1 MIFVG
6 DVGAI
11 LTVNTAYN
19 ITGYTA
25 VKIYLINP
33 SGTITSVVPAT
44 IVSATG
50 VLTYTTLA
58 ETELSVAGDWQ
69 VQAVVWFGVNKP
81 MFSDVDTFTVTT
93 PPCNPLGTII

>member
-19 ITGYTA
+19 ITGYTT
-25 VKIYLINP
+25 VRIYLIDP
-33 SGTITSVVPAT
+33 TGAITSVTPDSIT
-44 IVSATG
+44 SATG
-50 VLTYTTLA
+50 VLVYTTKLESELA
-58 ETELSVAGDWQ
+58 IAGDWQ

-81 MFSDVDTFTVTT
+81 MFSDVDTFTVYT
-93 PPCNPLGTII
+93 PPANPLGTVI